1 MLIYTL
7 ILLLKD
13 WRVYND
19 VFTELSNVNKPS
31 LLIKGKYDPITCEV
45 QIAEF
50 MNRLPDKQVVTFD
63 FSGHYVRIE
72 EPDKYCEVITSYIY
86 KKMK

>member
-1 MLIYTL
+1 MC
-7 ILLLKD
+7 
-13 WRVYND
+13 ND
-19 VFTELSNVNKPS
+19 VFTELSKVNKPS
-31 LLIKGKYDPITCEV
+31 LLIRGKYDSITCEV

-50 MNRLPDKQVVTFD
+50 MKRVPNKQVITFD

-86 KKMK
+86 DR